1 MTSDEELRIK
11 ARKRAEE
18 KASFYTHLGIY
29 TIVNLFL
36 IAIWWFTG
44 GPRVFPWFIFI
55 LFGWGIGLASHLLS
69 VYRGE
74 GFIDKM
80 AEREYEKLKK
90 QED

>member
-1 MTSDEELRIK
+1 
-11 ARKRAEE
+11 
-18 KASFYTHLGIY
+18 LGIY

-44 GPRVFPWFIFI
+44 GPRVIPWFIFI

-80 AEREYEKLKK
+80 AERVRETKEARGLAGQTNFIRFHTK
-90 QED
+90 